1 MDTDLLY
8 LPLAEEN
15 LYDCIQP
22 DKKAIWKKKEVKML

>member
-8 LPLAEEN
+8 LALVEEN

-22 DKKAIWKKKEVKML
+22 EKKRDILGENVGK